1 MIDIQ
6 KYIQNMEV
14 LGQCVFQIYNNDFSY
29 KERHCMIKKTLE
41 AYKESRLDLFPY
53 DELADYFS
61 QEICKYN
68 GGLQN
73 YTIDRLLVRFGCYFL
88 VFILD
93 EFRED
98 IEHPTWDDV
107 CQKVQMFFI
116 VFAEV
121 LRAAG
126 RTDKIE
132 QVPNVSYMKTML
144 EELEIQPDNEAKQ
157 QQYSK
162 ELVDLFHRHRELI
175 DELVGKSDKEIAT
188 SIKKWAKT
196 KDDSGRPLIE
206 NPSNRMQSAFAKE
219 LKQNGLIKLSEE
231 SFRKKL

>member
-1 MIDIQ
+1 
-6 KYIQNMEV
+6 
-14 LGQCVFQIYNNDFSY
+14 
-29 KERHCMIKKTLE
+29 MIKKTLE

-162 ELVDLFHRHRELI
+162 ELVDLFHGHRELI